1 MEKYEI
7 VQRVI
12 DRGVLPVFR
21 TDLVDH
27 LIPASLAFIE
37 AGLDVV
43 EYTMTMPNALKLIEK
58 GRAELPAD
66 TLLGAGTI
74 LDAETARAAIL
85 SGAQFL
91 VSPGLAT
98 DVIEVGHRYG
108 VPVVPGAVTP
118 TEVMQALRFGV
129 DIIKVFPSNVNMSY
143 FADLLA
149 PFPQA
154 KFLAAAAGITPDV
167 MRQYFAAGAKVVTLA
182 AQIVDAEGFRQG
194 KFAGITKAA
203 RQYVETLREIRNK

>member
-1 MEKYEI
+1 MEKSQI

-21 TDLVDH
+21 TDRVEH

-37 AGLDVV
+37 GGLDVM
-43 EYTMTMPNALKLIEK
+43 EYTMTMPGALKLIEK

-66 TLLGAGTI
+66 ALLGAGTI
-74 LDAETARAAIL
+74 LDAETARVAIL
-85 SGAQFL
+85 AGAQFL

-118 TEVMQALRFGV
+118 TEIMQAMRFGV
-129 DIIKVFPSNVNMSY
+129 DLIKVFPSNVNMAY

-149 PFPQA
+149 PFPQV
-154 KFLAAAAGITPDV
+154 KFLAAAGGISTDV
-167 MRQYFAAGAKVVTLA
+167 MKQYFTAGAKVVTLA
-182 AQIVDAEGFRQG
+182 AQNVDAEGFRRG
-194 KFAGITKAA
+194 KFAGITKIA
-203 RQYVETLREIRNK
+203 RRYVQAVREFRQ